1 MREREREKG
10 REMQTIPISSPQLIN
25 GGGGGRMVYVNR
37 TPVPVI
43 NRMSAI
49 PEMASMPVIAA
60 PQPRHFLQPTVLETA
75 APPAASMA
83 PISFSVSNSQPKTH
97 YVVYRSPCEKVRHI
111 VRFCFLFCFQGY

>member
-1 MREREREKG
+1 
-10 REMQTIPISSPQLIN
+10 MQTIPISSPQLIN

-75 APPAASMA
+75 AAPAASMA

-97 YVVYRSPCEKVRHI
+97 YVVYRSPCEKVRLSLSPLL
-111 VRFCFLFCFQGY
+111 VFVLFVFRSVKRNQ